1 VVSPRFLC
9 FSFLVNF
16 PDGCAHFKS
25 SLSTL
30 FHTRSSIKVSTYF
43 TRKKKGI
50 NLHPPDKRCCG
61 LYSRQAMLLCNYVY
75 GKRKKKERFGYETA
89 VVLNWQ
95 RDVRGAHDF
104 MYIYQSLKQQ
114 THLGICHNNIHGIQ
128 ASSKNLITCHAT
140 MRSIHF
146 IPFATKQS
154 EHLCTPSK
162 TKQFRIQNLARSAS
176 LHKLVC
182 RLLNPQHDPRKKRD

>member
-1 VVSPRFLC
+1 
-9 FSFLVNF
+9 LVNF

-43 TRKKKGI
+43 TRKKKVSTCI
-50 NLHPPDKRCCG
+50 PRTKDVVVSIPDKPCCFATT
-61 LYSRQAMLLCNYVY
+61 YTA
-75 GKRKKKERFGYETA
+75 KEKKKERFGYETA

-146 IPFATKQS
+146 IPIATKQS